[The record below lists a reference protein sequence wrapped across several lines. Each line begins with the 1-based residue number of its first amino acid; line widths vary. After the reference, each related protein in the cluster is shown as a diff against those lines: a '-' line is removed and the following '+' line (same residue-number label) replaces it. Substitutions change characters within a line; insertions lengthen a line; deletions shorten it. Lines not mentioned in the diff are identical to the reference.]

1 MNLIDMYVDWAT
13 RACDAPEIFHKT
25 CAYWIVSSILGKYT
39 NIMTSYT
46 TRGIRPNLWVILL
59 GPSRIVRKSTAMEMA
74 EEIVEQINPD
84 QKLAASFTPEALYE
98 ILNNMQRGD
107 YGYWVKDEFGG
118 FFKMLQ
124 KKYMWGMREILSAIY
139 MGRGEKRQLRNLVL
153 NIPVG
158 IYITTIGT
166 LPTPAHIYFQEE
178 DFSSGFL
185 NRFIIAYAKE
195 RNKRIPLLHS
205 DPQLD
210 AKKNELIYKL
220 KELENELRELSPVIV
235 SFSFDTV
242 KSLED
247 YDNWVE
253 HELRR
258 IEKNNPESLWK
269 LYLAESP
276 NMLLKLCVLRRLAR
290 GNYRRGII
298 TVESED
304 FEKAKEYM
312 DEVLDC
318 AREVVIEVQTSPRPR
333 EMLTEEKALNRIC
346 DIVIMRGN
354 KGIKFSELL
363 SSISLLKV
371 DLLKFLETLLDQGKI
386 IAIQGKSTTKGGRKP
401 IIFYSA
407 EHEAKAIMYGKKLS
421 THEVKTILG

>member
-1 MNLIDMYVDWAT
+1 MNLIDMYVDWAVE
-13 RACDAPEIFHKT
+13 ACDAPEIFHKT
-25 CAYWIVSSILGKYT
+25 CAYWVISSVLGKYVSV
-39 NIMTSYT
+39 MTSYT

-74 EEIVEQINPD
+74 EGVVEKVNPD

-107 YGYWVKDEFGG
+107 FGYWVKDEFGG

-124 KKYMWGMREILSAIY
+124 KRYMWGMREILSAIY
-139 MGRGEKRQLRNLVL
+139 MGRGEVRKLRNLTLV
-153 NIPVG
+153 IPVG

-185 NRFIIAYAKE
+185 NRFIIAYANE
-195 RNKRIPLLHS
+195 RNKKIPLLHNN
-205 DPQLD
+205 PNLD
-210 AKKNELIYKL
+210 AKRNKIIYGIS
-220 KELENELRELSPVIV
+220 ELEKDLRDLSPAII
-235 SFSFDTV
+235 SFTYDTMGM
-242 KSLED
+242 LED

-290 GNYRRGII
+290 GNFRRGII
-298 TVESED
+298 TVDTED
-304 FEKAKEYM
+304 FVEAKKYM
-312 DEVLDC
+312 DNVLEC
-318 AREVVIEVQTSPRPR
+318 ARDVVIEVQTSPKPR
-333 EMLTEEKALNRIC
+333 EMLTEAKALNKIC
-346 DIVIMRGN
+346 DIVIMRGA

-371 DLLKFLETLLDQGKI
+371 DLLKFLETLLDQGRI
-386 IAIQGKSTTKGGRKP
+386 IAIQGKSTSKGGRKP
-401 IIFYSA
+401 IIFYPA
-407 EHEAKAIMYGKKLS
+407 EHEAQAILYGKKLS
-421 THEVKTILG
+421 TQEVKSLLG